1 MGVFKVARRELAFNM
16 SSIRTRQIIACVAA
30 AVLAS
35 VAGNFLV
42 AAAIG
47 NEVVVCAR
55 NSTGKLYYPQNQQCA
70 PSSESSIILNP
81 TGATGAAGAKGATG
95 ATGPTGATGAD
106 GGYPST
112 LTVKEITVTHTVQ
125 ASDAGTLLLANNSG
139 AVIFLPTNSAVPI
152 AIGTRINLANRKS
165 FLTVTPNSGVTIN
178 LLTSAIS
185 FDSGN
190 YQYGTLI
197 KLSADD
203 WAFMSSPDEFP

>member
-1 MGVFKVARRELAFNM
+1 M
-16 SSIRTRQIIACVAA
+16 SSIKTRQIIACVAV

-47 NEVVVCAR
+47 NEVIVCAQ
-55 NSTGKLYYPQNQQCA
+55 NSTGKLYYRQNQQCA
-70 PSSESSIILNP
+70 ASSESSIMLNQ
-81 TGATGAAGAKGATG
+81 TGATGLVGAKGATG
-95 ATGPTGATGAD
+95 AIGATGATGAD

-112 LTVKEITVTHTVQ
+112 ITVKEITVTHTVQ
-125 ASDAGTLLLANNSG
+125 ASDAGSLLLANSG
-139 AVIFLPTNSAVPI
+139 VVIFLPSNSAVPI
-152 AIGTRINLANRKS
+152 AIGTRINLANRRN

-178 LLTSAIS
+178 LLASSIS

-190 YQYGTLI
+190 FQYGTLI

>member
-1 MGVFKVARRELAFNM
+1 M
-16 SSIRTRQIIACVAA
+16 SSIKTRQIIACVAV

-47 NEVVVCAR
+47 NEVIVCAQ
-55 NSTGKLYYPQNQQCA
+55 NSTGKLYYRQNQQCA
-70 PSSESSIILNP
+70 ASSESSIMLNQ
-81 TGATGAAGAKGATG
+81 TGATGLVGAKGA
-95 ATGPTGATGAD
+95 TGATGAD

-112 LTVKEITVTHTVQ
+112 ITVKEITVTHTVQ
-125 ASDAGTLLLANNSG
+125 ASDAGSLLLANSG
-139 AVIFLPTNSAVPI
+139 VVIFLPTNSAVPI
-152 AIGTRINLANRKS
+152 AIGTRINLANRRN
-165 FLTVTPNSGVTIN
+165 FVTVTPNSGVTIN
-178 LLTSAIS
+178 LLASSIS

-190 YQYGTLI
+190 FQYGTLI